1 MSAFPIVGRPLS
13 GEDRASLP
21 QGVEE
26 IGEEDGS
33 NVNGDECDGVHLVS
47 LSPSQYKTGVIGHK
61 GSTGERSK
69 ECFFK
74 LSYRKGLRCYHPG
87 PILYEM
93 AKRST
98 RKARGPARD
107 HYQEITDR
115 MIEALEA
122 AADSDDPLA
131 PWQKPWKASPYGSAP
146 HNPASGTVYRGI
158 NTWITLM
165 VMWDRGYDVPMF
177 LTFKQAHEMAA
188 KALRAKGIKVETKE
202 VGRSTRKV
210 YVYADGPDKGK
221 SVGGIKAGQNKENN
235 SGGTNVIFWKTGSRI
250 ETDENG
256 DEERKGWAMM
266 RTFTVF
272 NVAQCDDHVR
282 EYLCPPVAAAPEFT
296 PLEQC
301 ERICDGYE
309 VQTAHGGD
317 RAYYHPGEDRIQ
329 LPERATFA
337 TPESYYTT
345 RFHEM
350 GHSTGHVS
358 RLGRDSMK
366 PGKHRDVHTYAEEE
380 LVAEFS
386 ACFLAGEAGIVRTV
400 EGNSAA
406 YLRHWASKLKEDK
419 RMVVYAA
426 QRAQKAADLVW
437 GREFAQAAGDDD
449 GAAQA
454 PQGHEAA

>member
-1 MSAFPIVGRPLS
+1 
-13 GEDRASLP
+13 
-21 QGVEE
+21 
-26 IGEEDGS
+26 
-33 NVNGDECDGVHLVS
+33 
-47 LSPSQYKTGVIGHK
+47 
-61 GSTGERSK
+61 
-69 ECFFK
+69 
-74 LSYRKGLRCYHPG
+74 
-87 PILYEM
+87 M
-93 AKRST
+93 AKKRRT
-98 RKARGPARD
+98 RKSRGPARD

-115 MIEALEA
+115 MVKALEEA
-122 AADSDDPLA
+122 AESDDPLA
-131 PWQKPWKASPYGSAP
+131 PWQKPWKVTPYGSAP

-165 VMWDRGYDVPMF
+165 VMWERGYDIPMF
-177 LTFKQAHEMAA
+177 LTFKQANEVAA
-188 KALRAKGIKVETKE
+188 KALRAKGIKVYLRTVKTRRGKE
-202 VGRSTRKV
+202 RKFWA
-210 YVYADGPDKGK
+210 YVEGENKDK
-221 SVGGIKAGQNKENN
+221 SVGGIRAGQNKENGT
-235 SGGTNVIFWKTGSRI
+235 GGTTVVFWKRGSTV
-250 ETDENG
+250 EEDEDGN
-256 DEERKGWAMM
+256 ERYRSWGML

-272 NVAQCDDHVR
+272 NVEQCDDHVR
-282 EYLCPPVAAAPEFT
+282 EYLCPPVEESEFT

-301 ERICDGYE
+301 ERICEGYE
-309 VQTAHGGD
+309 IETRHGGD

-329 LPERATFA
+329 LPKRETFA
-337 TPESYYTT
+337 TPEGYYTT

-419 RMVVYAA
+419 RLVVYAA
-426 QRAQKAADLVW
+426 QRAQKAADLVL
-437 GREFAQAAGDDD
+437 GREFAQTDGDAQ

-454 PQGHEAA
+454 PQGQEAA

>member
-1 MSAFPIVGRPLS
+1 
-13 GEDRASLP
+13 
-21 QGVEE
+21 
-26 IGEEDGS
+26 
-33 NVNGDECDGVHLVS
+33 
-47 LSPSQYKTGVIGHK
+47 
-61 GSTGERSK
+61 
-69 ECFFK
+69 
-74 LSYRKGLRCYHPG
+74 
-87 PILYEM
+87 
-93 AKRST
+93 
-98 RKARGPARD
+98 
-107 HYQEITDR
+107 
-115 MIEALEA
+115 MIEALEL
-122 AADSDDPLA
+122 AADSDTPLA
-131 PWQKPWKASPYGSAP
+131 PWQKPWNVSPYGSAP

-177 LTFKQAHEMAA
+177 LTYKQANEMAA
-188 KALRAKGIKVETKE
+188 KALRAKGIKVEHKA
-202 VGRSTRKV
+202 VGRKAADPAKQKRIWV
-210 YVYADGPDKGK
+210 YVEGENAGK
-221 SVGGIKAGQNKENN
+221 SCGGIKAGQNKENN
-235 SGGTNVIFWKTGSRI
+235 SGGTNVIFWKTGSRV

-282 EYLCPPVAAAPEFT
+282 EYLCPPVADAPEFT

-301 ERICDGYE
+301 ERICEGYQIE
-309 VQTAHGGD
+309 TRHGGE
-317 RAYYHPGEDRIQ
+317 RAYYMPSEDRIQ
-329 LPERATFA
+329 LPQPETFK
-337 TPESYYTT
+337 TPEGYYTV

-366 PGKHRDVHTYAEEE
+366 PGLHRDVHTYAEEE

-406 YLRHWASKLKEDK
+406 YLRHWASKLREDK

-426 QRAQKAADLVW
+426 QRAQKAADLIL
-437 GREFAQAAGDDD
+437 GREVAGAAGTDSE
-449 GAAQA
+449 AAQGA
-454 PQGHEAA
+454 QGCEAA